1 MAFIQRMKNTYFYLL
16 LFLISFI
23 ILSYNAGG
31 LMLYSLD
38 EAKNAEAAREM
49 LEQGEWV
56 VPTFNYELRTDKP
69 PAHYYFMMLSYSIFG
84 VNEWAA
90 RFFSAIMGSATILL
104 TFWFGARYFNR
115 QTGVWAAMALLA
127 SLHFNIQFHMSVPDP
142 YLICFFTASLFF
154 FYAYWKEQKSTF
166 LWAFYFFMAM
176 GVMSKGPVAIALPGL
191 AILLFL
197 IFTKN
202 FSLKN
207 ILSFKPFHGLLLILT
222 ICLPW
227 YLAVHFQT
235 DGQWTQEFFFKH
247 NLNRYAAPME
257 GHGGLFLITPMIVLI
272 GMLPASAFFIQSFKL
287 AWQKRKEP
295 AILFISIV
303 TLTVVVFFSTS
314 GTKLPNYTMPSYPF
328 FALMLG
334 YYFSQAVSKNQ
345 LNKIATI
352 FLAVLGFAMP
362 IGGYLV
368 LQGDKYLSHLPFVAA
383 AFVPLAI
390 GGILSLYYLKG
401 KQIQRSL
408 ITITLSW
415 IVTACLFFGWAYPQ
429 IDQENPV
436 AKTLPELDLD
446 KDFYHYKR
454 VNAAYIFYL
463 KKPVPQLAETA
474 EIQSLIESGKSFY
487 LITRRSYDEEL
498 AGIVGLEKI
507 LEAKDIFETPFTT
520 IYEAKGN

>member
-1 MAFIQRMKNTYFYLL
+1 MALIQRMKNTYFYLL

-23 ILSYNAGG
+23 VLSYNAGG

-49 LEQGEWV
+49 LEQGDWV

-90 RFFSAIMGSATILL
+90 RFFSAIMGSLTILV
-104 TFWFGARYFNR
+104 TFWFGARYFSR

-127 SLHFNIQFHMSVPDP
+127 SLHFNIQFHMAVPDP
-142 YLICFFTASLFF
+142 YLIFFFTASLFF
-154 FYAYWKEQKSTF
+154 FYAFWKEGENKF
-166 LWAFYFFMAM
+166 LWAFYLFMAL
-176 GVMSKGPVAIALPGL
+176 GVMSKGPIAIALPGL
-191 AILLFL
+191 SILLFL

-202 FSLKN
+202 LSLSK
-207 ILSFKPFHGLLLILT
+207 ILSFKPFHGLLLILM

-247 NLNRYAAPME
+247 NLNRYVSPME
-257 GHGGLFLITPMIVLI
+257 GHDGIFLITPLIVLV
-272 GMLPASAFFIQSFKL
+272 GMLPGSAFFIQSFYM

-295 AILFISIV
+295 SILFVSIV
-303 TLTVVVFFSTS
+303 TLTVVIFFSTS
-314 GTKLPNYTMPSYPF
+314 GTKLPNYTMPAYPF
-328 FALMLG
+328 FAIIIG
-334 YYFSQAVSKNQ
+334 YYLSEAIRKNQ
-345 LNKIATI
+345 LNKIAFI
-352 FLAVLGFAMP
+352 FLTVLGFALP
-362 IGGYLV
+362 IVGYFILES
-368 LQGDKYLSHLPFVAA
+368 DKYLNHIPFVAA
-383 AFVPLAI
+383 AFIPMAI
-390 GGILSLYYLKG
+390 GGLWSLYYLRNR
-401 KQIQRSL
+401 QIQRSL
-408 ITITLSW
+408 IAITLSW
-415 IVTACLFFGWAYPQ
+415 IVTACLFFGWAYPL

-436 AKTLPELDLD
+436 AKTLPALDLG

-463 KKPVPQLAETA
+463 KKPVPQLSGTA
-474 EIQSLIESGKSFY
+474 EIQSLIDSGKDFY
-487 LITRRSYDEEL
+487 LISRKGYDEEL
-498 AGIVGLEKI
+498 EVIIGLEKI

-520 IYEAKGN
+520 IYQVKRN

>member
-1 MAFIQRMKNTYFYLL
+1 
-16 LFLISFI
+16 
-23 ILSYNAGG
+23 
-31 LMLYSLD
+31 MLYSLD

-90 RFFSAIMGSATILL
+90 RFFSAIMGSLTIII
-104 TFWFGARYFNR
+104 TFWFGARYFTR
-115 QTGVWAAMALLA
+115 QTGIWAAMALLA

-142 YLICFFTASLFF
+142 YLIFFFTASLFSF
-154 FYAYWKEQKSTF
+154 FAYWKEQKSKF
-166 LWAFYFFMAM
+166 LWAFYIFMAL

-191 AILLFL
+191 SIVLFL

-202 FSLKN
+202 FSLPK
-207 ILSFKPFHGLLLILT
+207 IFSFKPFHGLLLILI

-235 DGQWTQEFFFKH
+235 DGQWTEEFFFKH
-247 NLNRYAAPME
+247 NINRYAAPME
-257 GHGGLFLITPMIVLI
+257 GHGGIFLITPLIVLV

-287 AWQKRKEP
+287 AWQKRTEP
-295 AILFISIV
+295 SILFISIV
-303 TLTVVVFFSTS
+303 TLTVVIFFSTS

-334 YYFSQAVSKNQ
+334 FYFSQSISKNQ
-345 LNKIATI
+345 LNKIASI
-352 FLAVLGFAMP
+352 FLAFLGIALP
-362 IGGYLV
+362 IAGFFI
-368 LQGDKYLSHLPFVAA
+368 LQKDKYLSHIPYVAA
-383 AFVPLAI
+383 AFIPMAI
-390 GGILSLYYLKG
+390 GGVLSLFYLKTH
-401 KQIQRSL
+401 QIQRAL
-408 ITITLSW
+408 MATTLGW
-415 IVTACLFFGWAYPQ
+415 VVAACLFFGWAYPP

-446 KDFYHYKR
+446 KNFYHYKR

-463 KKPVPQLAETA
+463 KKPVPQLSEVD
-474 EIQSLIESGKSFY
+474 EILSLIESGQSFY
-487 LITRRSYDEEL
+487 LISRRSYDEEL
-498 AGIVGLEKI
+498 KGIAGLEKI

-520 IYEAKGN
+520 IYEFKGN